1 MSTPHTAQSKPRRS
15 AARTAQK
22 PKQTQPEEP
31 AEVKSIVTHDAA
43 FIEPLESEERHAR
56 HSRIAE
62 AAYYLAERRSFDP
75 GHELDDW
82 LEAEREIERAQETG
96 ESPHLCG
103 D

>member
-1 MSTPHTAQSKPRRS
+1 MATSHTVHVNRRPKRGSKRP
-15 AARTAQK
+15 
-22 PKQTQPEEP
+22 PQPLPEDTGEIR
-31 AEVKSIVTHDAA
+31 SIVTHDAA
-43 FIEPLESEERHAR
+43 FIEPLGSEEEQARHAR
-56 HSRIAE
+56 ISE

-82 LEAEREIERAQETG
+82 LEAEREIERAQESG